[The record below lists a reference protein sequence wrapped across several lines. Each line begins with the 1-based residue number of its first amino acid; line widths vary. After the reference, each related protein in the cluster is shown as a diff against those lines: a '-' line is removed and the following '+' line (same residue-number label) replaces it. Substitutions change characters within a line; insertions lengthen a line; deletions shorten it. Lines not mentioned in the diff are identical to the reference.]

1 LVIDE
6 ADSLLFDRERAQRSW
21 EISFT
26 NEFLTQM
33 ERFCGILICTT
44 NLMKDLDSASIR
56 RFNHKIGFNY
66 LDVKGNLLFY
76 NKMLIDLVNAEFRM
90 NELQWLNSITGLS
103 PGDFKTVRN
112 NHVFYSE
119 GEVSHQILIS
129 ALNRESQFK
138 KRTSQS
144 KRIGF

>member
-1 LVIDE
+1 
-6 ADSLLFDRERAQRSW
+6 
-21 EISFT
+21 
-26 NEFLTQM
+26 
-33 ERFCGILICTT
+33 
-44 NLMKDLDSASIR
+44 
-56 RFNHKIGFNY
+56 
-66 LDVKGNLLFY
+66 
-76 NKMLIDLVNAEFRM
+76 MLIDLVNAEFRM